1 MRGVDSSVTM
11 LFLWAIAG
19 LVLLAVELHTVA
31 FYALFLAI
39 GSFAAALLVIFVP
52 DSPVWVQALVAAAAS
67 VLGMVALR
75 PFASRAFLHRRDG
88 VVSRGVHGGLVGQ
101 EALTLDMV
109 GDEHH
114 PGHVLLASERWLA
127 VTDHPGSVAKD
138 VAVGVIA
145 VRGTT
150 LLVRPLDHPASFAEG
165 GVGRG

>member
-1 MRGVDSSVTM
+1 M
-11 LFLWAIAG
+11 LFLWVVAG

-31 FYALFLAI
+31 FYALFLAA
-39 GSFAAALLVIFVP
+39 GSFVAAILVIFVP
-52 DSPVWVQALVAAAAS
+52 DSPVWVQALLAAVAS
-67 VLGMVALR
+67 IVGMLALR
-75 PFASRAFLHRRDG
+75 PFASRAFLNRRDG

-101 EALTLDMV
+101 EALTLDAI

-127 VTDHPGSVAKD
+127 VTDHPDPLGSD

-150 LLVRPLDHPASFAEG
+150 LLVRPLERSAPFAEG
-165 GVGRG
+165 GVRRG